1 MNKLIIA
8 SAAAALMMG
17 ISGSAFAAMSAADC
31 QSLFQRADIS
41 KDGSL
46 QADEAKVFLDAMN
59 QAQVKP
65 KDISMVTKDE
75 FTMACEKDAFANID
89 PATIGTAASTTA
101 TTDQGTTTTEQP
113 AASTTT
119 TTEQSTTATTEQPA
133 ATAEQSTTA
142 TTEQPAATA
151 EQSTTA
157 TTEQPAATAE
167 QSTTATTEQPAATA
181 EQSTTATTDQPAT
194 TEQPAT
200 DQTASTEQPATTS
213 GEQALAAPSGLL
225 ASNLIGTTVYSAD
238 DQSIGDINDII
249 LPPDGGQPM
258 QVIVGVGGFLGL
270 GEKDVVLDM
279 SKLSFVTTDDGNLKV
294 VAQTSQEEL
303 KNMPAFSKQ
312 PAQQ

>member
-89 PATIGTAASTTA
+89 PATIGTAVSTTA

-157 TTEQPAATAE
+157 TT
-167 QSTTATTEQPAATA
+167 
-181 EQSTTATTDQPAT
+181 DQPAT

-200 DQTASTEQPATTS
+200 DQTASTEPTTEQPATTS

-249 LPPDGGQPM
+249 LPPDGSQPM
-258 QVIVGVGGFLGL
+258 QVIVGVGGFLGM

-279 SKLSFVTTDDGNLKV
+279 SKLSFVTTDNGNLKV

>member
-65 KDISMVTKDE
+65 KDVSMVTKEE

-113 AASTTT
+113 ATGTTT
-119 TTEQSTTATTEQPA
+119 TTEQSTTTTTEQPA
-133 ATAEQSTTA
+133 AT
-142 TTEQPAATA
+142 TEQPATELTTDQTA
-151 EQSTTA
+151 STTQP
-157 TTEQPAATAE
+157 TTE
-167 QSTTATTEQPAATA
+167 
-181 EQSTTATTDQPAT
+181 QPAT
-194 TEQPAT
+194 TEQ
-200 DQTASTEQPATTS
+200 
-213 GEQALAAPSGLL
+213 ALAAPEGIM
-225 ASNLIGTTVYSAD
+225 ASDFIGAEVYSGSDEKLGDIKDFILSESGQATRAIID
-238 DQSIGDINDII
+238 IGDIDVVVDMPQ
-249 LPPDGGQPM
+249 LKTAVTGS
-258 QVIVGVGGFLGL
+258 GL
-270 GEKDVVLDM
+270 KVVLDA
-279 SKLSFVTTDDGNLKV
+279 SKADLGKFPTFK
-294 VAQTSQEEL
+294 
-303 KNMPAFSKQ
+303 KQ
-312 PAQQ
+312 